1 MSQQTGLRYAPP
13 ATPTEQASKTNRT
26 AIWALV
32 LSVLTLGGIGSVLGI
47 VLGAKARRRAM
58 ESGQGRIGVASAAI
72 VIGAVTLLS
81 TLGYWGYLIAD
92 MSGSS
97 GGSTY

>member
-1 MSQQTGLRYAPP
+1 MSSQTGLQYAPP
-13 ATPTEQASKTNRT
+13 STPAEQASKTNRT

-32 LSVLTLGGIGSVLGI
+32 LSLLTFGGIGSVLGI

-58 ESGQGRIGVASAAI
+58 ESGQGRIGIAPAAM
-72 VIGAVTLLS
+72 VIGAVTLLAA
-81 TLGYWGYLIAD
+81 LGYWGYLIAD

-97 GGSTY
+97 GGTGY